1 MKAKTGAVC
10 YECQK
15 DKPVEMYQG
24 FPMCDDCIRV
34 WQQNE

>member
-15 DKPVEMYQG
+15 NKPVKMVEG
-24 FPMCDDCIRV
+24 FPMCDDCV
-34 WQQNE
+34 EVKE